1 LGCSFRRDEALTLVI
16 VVETMATRR
25 MRTTIVVIEEKED
38 WEFMVIMEKKK

>member
-1 LGCSFRRDEALTLVI
+1 
-16 VVETMATRR
+16 MATRR